1 MKPSIRLE
9 LLASATFLSAASFA
23 AADEAASE
31 VANLEAMTVVGS
43 AEAVWTLAGAAA
55 YVDAEEFRER
65 GYTNL
70 GQVLAKVPGVYVRE
84 EDGFGNFPNVSL
96 RGADGTRSEKVT
108 VMEDGILTAPSPY
121 SAPAAYYSPKPA
133 RMAGIEVLKG
143 SSQVRYGPQTTGGVI
158 NFLSTEIPEDSKFYS
173 RTTYGSFNTA
183 FNHSWYG
190 DSVDTASG
198 RVGYLLELHSQT
210 SDGYRDIDFGGDSG
224 FDLIEPMLKFF
235 WEPDSALKQRIEV
248 KAGYTDFDA
257 NETYTGL
264 SEVDVRATPDRR
276 YAATKFDEF
285 ESSQWRSYLK
295 WIGEPS
301 DALRIES
308 AVYFNEFRRNWD
320 KLDRVNGTSVHQA
333 LLNPALIAVLD
344 GSAVGTTRST
354 ANLRDHQ
361 AYGWQNQANFKFA
374 TGSLE
379 HDLAFGA
386 RFHYD
391 RADAQQQVATYNALG
406 NGGFVLSPGQPGAIT
421 PNGINE
427 TFATALYAEDEIQL
441 GKLTLR
447 PGLRYELLELDYTDK
462 TGLQFAGDEH
472 LFAGGMGANY
482 ELDAIRSL
490 FGGVFRGVASPSPQ
504 AYLANGT
511 ENEES
516 LGYELGYRHRGD
528 FFNAELVGFYT
539 DFDQLIST
547 DAGLGASGA
556 SASQNAGAADV
567 FGLESLVQYDAGQA
581 AGWSLG
587 LPLYLSATWT
597 TAEFKNS
604 SSFLAGGGDA
614 IYAGGRDGNEI
625 PYVPEWK
632 FAAGIGL
639 SGGKWAMNLDLN
651 YLGSSWGSG
660 WNGSPRVD
668 NPATAANESTP
679 TSRDGKIQALC
690 QFDLSGHY
698 QLNENVKLLAG
709 VQNLLDER
717 AIVSRIP
724 EGPRTNAPRMIFGGA
739 EISF

>member
-1 MKPSIRLE
+1 ME
-9 LLASATFLSAASFA
+9 LAACAALMALSPAARAQDA
-23 AADEAASE
+23 ARNVDT
-31 VANLEAMTVVGS
+31 LEAMTVVGS
-43 AEAVWTLAGAAA
+43 AEAVWTLPGSAA
-55 YVDAEEFRER
+55 YVDAQEFTER

-70 GQVLAKVPGVYVRE
+70 TQILAKVPGVYVRE

-173 RTTYGSFNTA
+173 RTTYGDFNTF
-183 FNHSWYG
+183 FNHTWYG
-190 DSVDTASG
+190 DTVTTDAGTF
-198 RVGYLLELHSQT
+198 GYLLELHSQT

-235 WEPDSALKQRIEV
+235 WEPNTALKQRIEV

-264 SEVDVRATPDRR
+264 SEFDVRATPDRR
-276 YAATKFDEF
+276 YAATKFDQF

-295 WIGEPS
+295 WIAEPS

-308 AVYFNEFRRNWD
+308 AVYFNEFTRNWD
-320 KLDRVNGTSVHQA
+320 KLDQVNGRALHQA
-333 LLNPALIAVLD
+333 LLDPALVNVLN
-344 GSAVGTTRST
+344 GSAVGTIRTT
-354 ANLRDHQ
+354 ANMRDHQ

-379 HDLAFGA
+379 HDLAVGA

-391 RADAQQQVATYNALG
+391 RVDALQQRATYAGDG
-406 NGGFVLSPGQPGAIT
+406 NGNFTLNPGQPGKIAN
-421 PNGINE
+421 NGINE
-427 TFATALYAEDEIQL
+427 TFATALYAEDEIKV

-447 PGLRYELLELDYTDK
+447 PGVRYEFLELDYTN
-462 TGLQFAGDEH
+462 GASRQFAGNEN

-482 ELDAIRSL
+482 EFDDANSL
-490 FGGVFRGVASPSPQ
+490 FGGIYRGVASPSPQ
-504 AYLANGT
+504 AYLLNGT

-516 LGYELGYRHRGD
+516 LSYELGYRHRKD
-528 FFNAELVGFYT
+528 AFNAELVGFYT

-547 DAGLGASGA
+547 DAGLGAAGA
-556 SASQNAGAADV
+556 APSQNAGEADV
-567 FGLESLVQYDAGQA
+567 IGLESLVEYDAGQA

-587 LPLYLSATWT
+587 LPMYVSATWT
-597 TAEFKNS
+597 SAEFKNS
-604 SSFLAGGGDA
+604 SAFLAGGGDA
-614 IYAGGRDGNEI
+614 VYSGGRDGNEI

-632 FAAGIGL
+632 LAAGIGV
-639 SGGKWAMNLDLN
+639 SGEKWAVNLDMS
-651 YLGSSWGSG
+651 YMGSSWGTG
-660 WNGSPRVD
+660 WNGTPRAD
-668 NPATAANESTP
+668 NPATAANEAVA
-679 TSRDGKIQALC
+679 TSRDGKIQALL

-698 QLNENVKLLAG
+698 QITENVKLLAG
-709 VQNLLDER
+709 VQNLFDEQ

-724 EGPRTNAPRMIFGGA
+724 EGPRANAPRMIFGGA
-739 EISF
+739 EITF